1 MSEITYKTY
10 KVTDILVPHQGNAIY
25 TKKAVVSNGWEGD
38 IPVIS
43 SDTSN
48 NGILCYI
55 SKNYVPDKDYVDY
68 PCITWTVDGQAGTL
82 TARYIPFVPNNHCGY
97 LTPLIDGLYLE
108 YLVLAMQPQFYRCAK
123 NSSNKKVGNNQ
134 IEKLEVKIPVDS
146 HGNPDIDEQRRLS
159 DVYKNINFHK
169 AKLLSN
175 VEKLRELSIRL
186 PKNEE
191 CNWKDVLPIQ
201 LFNPKGGNMSYS
213 KTWAK
218 AHSGKFPLYSGTT
231 SGSYE
236 LVNVADYDGEYLSW
250 CIDGLAGYMMYH
262 NEAFSITCHRGVLE
276 PKDDVDVSNIDLKY
290 IKYVLE
296 PIFRKRKKGR
306 EGDLGK
312 NEYTSLKPIAIK
324 KMVDTIPIPVKD
336 DGSFDL
342 EKQKELATKYEQIE
356 IIKKELMDKINE
368 LTSIVVS

>member
-1 MSEITYKTY
+1 
-10 KVTDILVPHQGNAIY
+10 
-25 TKKAVVSNGWEGD
+25 
-38 IPVIS
+38 
-43 SDTSN
+43 
-48 NGILCYI
+48 
-55 SKNYVPDKDYVDY
+55 
-68 PCITWTVDGQAGTL
+68 
-82 TARYIPFVPNNHCGY
+82 
-97 LTPLIDGLYLE
+97 
-108 YLVLAMQPQFYRCAK
+108 
-123 NSSNKKVGNNQ
+123 
-134 IEKLEVKIPVDS
+134 
-146 HGNPDIDEQRRLS
+146 
-159 DVYKNINFHK
+159 
-169 AKLLSN
+169 
-175 VEKLRELSIRL
+175 
-186 PKNEE
+186 
-191 CNWKDVLPIQ
+191 
-201 LFNPKGGNMSYS
+201 
-213 KTWAK
+213 
-218 AHSGKFPLYSGTT
+218 
-231 SGSYE
+231 
-236 LVNVADYDGEYLSW
+236 
-250 CIDGLAGYMMYH
+250 MMYH